1 MNNNED
7 NLVLQL
13 KFKKRNAKQL
23 SYVKSRNNNINK
35 ELPRDTIADI

>member
-13 KFKKRNAKQL
+13 QFKKRNAKRL
-23 SYVKSRNNNINK
+23 SYVKSINNIINK